1 MLAYNKRSLDNLLI
15 QQQSEKALQR
25 NLLAKEEYD
34 AIAAAHPINL
44 YTPNIFIRIGLFL
57 ATAVSALMGFGILM
71 LMFHFDAALNV
82 ILPFFSILLY
92 AMLEWIV
99 NKKRHLHS
107 GVDDALLWLSVGFI
121 IATVNYYVP
130 DLSGLA
136 ESVLIFILSAFAVVR
151 FSGWLM
157 SVVMLLSI
165 FAMIFYSIVPLGA
178 FAKMI
183 LPFVLMV
190 ASLAIYVIVKKNKT
204 AASLR
209 HYTSSL
215 LAIEVVSLIG
225 IYVSVNYFVVREL
238 SNALFNL
245 RLAPGAS
252 ISGGWFFWTATLLIP
267 PTYIFLGL
275 RKKDIVL
282 LRVGLLLLAAT
293 IFTFRY
299 YYSAA
304 PIEVVMTIGGAVV
317 MVLMYIVTRYLK
329 TPRHGITSQQNDDP
343 ELAALRQVE
352 GLVIAET
359 YHPTAAPAQSD
370 AFQFGGGSSGG
381 GGATGEY

>member
-1 MLAYNKRSLDNLLI
+1 
-15 QQQSEKALQR
+15 
-25 NLLAKEEYD
+25 
-34 AIAAAHPINL
+34 
-44 YTPNIFIRIGLFL
+44 
-57 ATAVSALMGFGILM
+57 MGFGILM

-107 GVDDALLWLSVGFI
+107 GVDDALLWTSIGFI
-121 IATVNYYVP
+121 IATVDYFFPNIP
-130 DLSGLA
+130 ALGQ
-136 ESVLIFILSAFAVVR
+136 SVLFFVLSALAAVR
-151 FSGWLM
+151 FSSWPM
-157 SVVMLLSI
+157 SVVMLLSFFQII
-165 FAMIFYSIVPLGA
+165 FNGLVPLGPV
-178 FAKMI
+178 AKMI

-190 ASLAIYVIVKKNKT
+190 ASLAIYGIVMKNKA